1 MRNVMEETKI
11 GFIGCGGNAGGHMN
25 TLQNI
30 DSANIVATCDID
42 ENRANTAAQKHNAT
56 PYIDHRSMLERT
68 DLDAIYLSLPVFAHG
83 QPELDVIDRGL
94 PFLVEKPVAINM
106 DIAHQVEAAVRKAD
120 LITCVG
126 YQLRYLG
133 ATKFARQILTKNVAS
148 MGIGKYWS
156 GTGCGNPDAWIRQMS
171 KSGGQLLEQATHTI
185 DTMRYLLGEVEEVHA
200 MQTSRVLTEI
210 DCPDSNIVSLKFEN
224 GAVGSLTTYWAF
236 DNGDWSHTNVIDILY
251 KDQLINWNPSRL
263 RIKENG
269 EYIDK
274 TEASPSIDEV
284 FVKAVRS
291 GDRSQ
296 ILSPYGDAVNTMAV
310 SIAANQSGRTGK
322 SIKINDLSS

>member
-1 MRNVMEETKI
+1 MEETKI

-68 DLDAIYLSLPVFAHG
+68 DLDAIYLSLPLFAHG

-106 DIAHQVEAAVRKAD
+106 DIAHQVEEAVRKAD

-156 GTGCGNPDAWIRQMS
+156 GTGRGNPDAWIRQMS

-224 GAVGSLTTYWAF
+224 GEVGSFTTYWAF

-296 ILSPYGDAVNTMAV
+296 ILSPYGDAVKTMAV

>member
-1 MRNVMEETKI
+1 MEETKI

-106 DIAHQVEAAVRKAD
+106 DIAHQVEEAVRKAD

-156 GTGCGNPDAWIRQMS
+156 GTGRGNPDAWIRQMS

-224 GAVGSLTTYWAF
+224 GAVVSLTTYWAF

-296 ILSPYGDAVNTMAV
+296 ILSPYGDAVKTMAV
-310 SIAANQSGRTGK
+310 SIAANQSGSTGK

>member
-1 MRNVMEETKI
+1 MEETKI

-30 DSANIVATCDID
+30 DSANIVATCDIA

-106 DIAHQVEAAVRKAD
+106 DIAHQVEEAVRKAD

-156 GTGCGNPDAWIRQMS
+156 GTGRGNPDAWIRQMR

-296 ILSPYGDAVNTMAV
+296 ILSPYGDAVKTMAV

>member
-1 MRNVMEETKI
+1 MEETKI

-30 DSANIVATCDID
+30 EGANVVATCDID
-42 ENRANTAAQKHNAT
+42 ETRANATSKKHNAT
-56 PYIDHRSMLERT
+56 PYTNHRSMLERT

-106 DIAHQVEAAVRKAD
+106 DIAYQVEEAARKAN
-120 LITCVG
+120 LITCAG

-133 ATKFARQILTKNVAS
+133 STKFARQILAKNDVS
-148 MGIGKYWS
+148 MGIGKYWC
-156 GTGCGNPDAWIRQMS
+156 GTGRGNPGAWIRQMN

-185 DTMRYLLGEVEEVHA
+185 DMMRYLLGEVEEVHA
-200 MQTSRVLTEI
+200 MQTNRVLTEI
-210 DCPDSNIVSLKFEN
+210 DCPDSNIVTLKFES

-263 RIKENG
+263 RIKEND

-274 TEASPSIDEV
+274 TETSLSIDEV

-296 ILSPYGDAVNTMAV
+296 ILSPYSDAVKTMAI
-310 SIAANQSGRTGK
+310 SIAANQSGHTSK
-322 SIKINDLSS
+322 PIQINTI

>member
-1 MRNVMEETKI
+1 MEETKI

-68 DLDAIYLSLPVFAHG
+68 DLDAIYLSLPVFARC

-106 DIAHQVEAAVRKAD
+106 DIAHQVEEAVRKAD

-156 GTGCGNPDAWIRQMS
+156 GTGRGNPDAWIRQMS

-200 MQTSRVLTEI
+200 MQTSQVLTEI

-296 ILSPYGDAVNTMAV
+296 ILSPYGDAVKTMAV

>member
-1 MRNVMEETKI
+1 MEETKI

-106 DIAHQVEAAVRKAD
+106 DIAHQVEEAVRKAD

-156 GTGCGNPDAWIRQMS
+156 GTGRGNPDAWIRQMS

-296 ILSPYGDAVNTMAV
+296 ILSPYGDAVKTMAV
-310 SIAANQSGRTGK
+310 SIAANQSGRTRK

>member
-1 MRNVMEETKI
+1 MEETKI

-30 DSANIVATCDID
+30 DSANIVATCDIA

-106 DIAHQVEAAVRKAD
+106 DIAHQVEEAVRKAD

-156 GTGCGNPDAWIRQMS
+156 GTGRGNPDAWIRQMS

-296 ILSPYGDAVNTMAV
+296 ILSPYGDAVKTMAV

>member
-1 MRNVMEETKI
+1 MEETKI

-106 DIAHQVEAAVRKAD
+106 DIAHQVEEAVRKAD

-148 MGIGKYWS
+148 MGSGKYWS
-156 GTGCGNPDAWIRQMS
+156 GTGRGNPDAWIRQMS

-296 ILSPYGDAVNTMAV
+296 ILSPYGDAVKTMAV

>member
-1 MRNVMEETKI
+1 MEETKI

-106 DIAHQVEAAVRKAD
+106 DIAHQVEEAVRKAD

-156 GTGCGNPDAWIRQMS
+156 GTGRGNPDAWIRQMS

-269 EYIDK
+269 KYIDK

-296 ILSPYGDAVNTMAV
+296 ILSPYGDAVKTMAV

>member
-1 MRNVMEETKI
+1 MEETKI
-11 GFIGCGGNAGGHMN
+11 GFIGRGGNAGGHMN

-106 DIAHQVEAAVRKAD
+106 DIAHQVEEAVRKAD

-133 ATKFARQILTKNVAS
+133 ATKFARQILTKNEAS

-156 GTGCGNPDAWIRQMS
+156 GTGRGNPDAWIRQMS

-296 ILSPYGDAVNTMAV
+296 ILSPYGDAVKTMAV

>member
-1 MRNVMEETKI
+1 MEETKI

-106 DIAHQVEAAVRKAD
+106 DIAHQVEEAVRKAD

-148 MGIGKYWS
+148 MGIGKYWC
-156 GTGCGNPDAWIRQMS
+156 GTGRGNPDAWIRQMS

-296 ILSPYGDAVNTMAV
+296 ILSPYGDAVKTMAV

>member
-1 MRNVMEETKI
+1 
-11 GFIGCGGNAGGHMN
+11 
-25 TLQNI
+25 
-30 DSANIVATCDID
+30 
-42 ENRANTAAQKHNAT
+42 
-56 PYIDHRSMLERT
+56 
-68 DLDAIYLSLPVFAHG
+68 
-83 QPELDVIDRGL
+83 
-94 PFLVEKPVAINM
+94 
-106 DIAHQVEAAVRKAD
+106 
-120 LITCVG
+120 
-126 YQLRYLG
+126 
-133 ATKFARQILTKNVAS
+133 

-156 GTGCGNPDAWIRQMS
+156 GTGRGNPDAWIRQMS

-185 DTMRYLLGEVEEVHA
+185 DMMRYLLGEVEEVHA

-210 DCPDSNIVSLKFEN
+210 DCHDSNIVSLKFEN

-296 ILSPYGDAVNTMAV
+296 ILSPYGDAVKTMAV
-310 SIAANQSGRTGK
+310 SIAANQSGSTGK

>member
-1 MRNVMEETKI
+1 MEETKI

-106 DIAHQVEAAVRKAD
+106 DIAHQVEEAVRKAD

-156 GTGCGNPDAWIRQMS
+156 GTGRGNPDAWIRQMS

-185 DTMRYLLGEVEEVHA
+185 DMMRYLLGEVEEVHA
-200 MQTSRVLTEI
+200 MQTSQVLTEI

-236 DNGDWSHTNVIDILY
+236 DNGDW
-251 KDQLINWNPSRL
+251 
-263 RIKENG
+263 
-269 EYIDK
+269 
-274 TEASPSIDEV
+274 
-284 FVKAVRS
+284 
-291 GDRSQ
+291 
-296 ILSPYGDAVNTMAV
+296 
-310 SIAANQSGRTGK
+310 
-322 SIKINDLSS
+322 

>member
-1 MRNVMEETKI
+1 MEETKI
-11 GFIGCGGNAGGHMN
+11 GFIGCGGNAGGHMK

-156 GTGCGNPDAWIRQMS
+156 GTGRGNPDAWIRQMS

-296 ILSPYGDAVNTMAV
+296 ILSPYGDAVKTMAV

>member
-1 MRNVMEETKI
+1 MEETKI

-156 GTGCGNPDAWIRQMS
+156 GTGRGNPDAWIRQMS

-224 GAVGSLTTYWAF
+224 GAF

-296 ILSPYGDAVNTMAV
+296 ILSPYGDAVKTMAV
-310 SIAANQSGRTGK
+310 SIAANQSGSTGK

>member
-1 MRNVMEETKI
+1 MEETKI

-106 DIAHQVEAAVRKAD
+106 DIAHQVEEAVRKAD

-156 GTGCGNPDAWIRQMS
+156 GTGRGNPDAWIRQMS

-296 ILSPYGDAVNTMAV
+296 ILSPYGDAVKTMAG

>member
-1 MRNVMEETKI
+1 MEETKI

-156 GTGCGNPDAWIRQMS
+156 GTGRGNPDAWIRQMS

-296 ILSPYGDAVNTMAV
+296 ILSPYGDAVKTMAV

>member
-1 MRNVMEETKI
+1 MEETKI

-106 DIAHQVEAAVRKAD
+106 DIAHQVEEAVRKAD

-156 GTGCGNPDAWIRQMS
+156 GTGRGNPDAWIRQMS

-236 DNGDWSHTNVIDILY
+236 DNGDWSHTNVVDVLY

-296 ILSPYGDAVNTMAV
+296 ILSPYGDAVKTMAV

>member
-1 MRNVMEETKI
+1 MEETKI

-106 DIAHQVEAAVRKAD
+106 DIAHQVEEAVRKAD

-133 ATKFARQILTKNVAS
+133 ATKFARQFLTKNEAS

-156 GTGCGNPDAWIRQMS
+156 GTGRGNPDAWIRQMS

-185 DTMRYLLGEVEEVHA
+185 DMMRYLLGEVEEVHA

-236 DNGDWSHTNVIDILY
+236 DDGDWSHTNVIDILY

-296 ILSPYGDAVNTMAV
+296 ILSPYGDAVKTMAV

>member
-1 MRNVMEETKI
+1 MEETKI

-156 GTGCGNPDAWIRQMS
+156 GTGRGNPDAWIRQMS
-171 KSGGQLLEQATHTI
+171 KSGGPLLEQATHTI

-296 ILSPYGDAVNTMAV
+296 ILSPYGDAVKTMAV
-310 SIAANQSGRTGK
+310 SIAANQSGSTGK

>member
-1 MRNVMEETKI
+1 MEETKI

-106 DIAHQVEAAVRKAD
+106 DIAHQVEEAVRKAD

-156 GTGCGNPDAWIRQMS
+156 GTGRGNPDAWIRQMS

-296 ILSPYGDAVNTMAV
+296 ILSPYGDAVKTMAV

>member
-1 MRNVMEETKI
+1 MEETKI

-106 DIAHQVEAAVRKAD
+106 DIAHQVEEAVRKAD

-156 GTGCGNPDAWIRQMS
+156 GTGRGNPDAWIRQMS